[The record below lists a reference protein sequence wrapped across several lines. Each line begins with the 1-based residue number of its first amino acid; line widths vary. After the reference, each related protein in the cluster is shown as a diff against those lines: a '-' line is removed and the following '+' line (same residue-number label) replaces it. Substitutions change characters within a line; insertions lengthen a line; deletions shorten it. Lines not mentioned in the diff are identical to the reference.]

1 MYFFPWQERIIMRL
15 FEVDANG
22 HWSNKEYGVL
32 VARQQGKS
40 FILVAYLL
48 AHLFLFSSEDD
59 RQKNILFS
67 AHLVATTS
75 EIFKRVVSVIKSND
89 KLYERLAKEPNMTP
103 GRESIELLPGPNQAE
118 GMGNSLRTLSRAKGG
133 GRGFSYQI
141 MCFDESQI
149 MKQEFMNGLDYTQS
163 TFTNT
168 QMLFVGTVPQ
178 PEDICEVFEDLRDRG
193 RTPAGENDQVG
204 WAEWSPLGADDP
216 DKAVG
221 IDFSDPD
228 VWAQANPSMG
238 LWKKVNP
245 KLPQGIKPTR
255 VSSEYDKNKKNPD
268 GFAKERLSI
277 WPSRRAEEEAR
288 YNDLDLALW
297 DGFGMP
303 ADAKPSRELPWA
315 IVPVIGLGGGYASVC
330 AAARLP
336 DERIAVVHLKSDE
349 FRTWVAQYLKE
360 ASVNFSK
367 SKLFVDGKNTSAIE
381 RDFFELGIEP
391 VKYSS
396 TQIADA
402 FEDFH
407 VLYQQEKITHY
418 NQPELLQSFQFAQ
431 PRKVGNMGYTWEGTN
446 PNISPTQAQAATL
459 AVYAA
464 GDTKNFAGKK
474 PGKLIRLSYR

>member
-1 MYFFPWQERIIMRL
+1 MGMKFDPWQENILYDL
-15 FEVDANG
+15 FKVDANG
-22 HWSNKEYGVL
+22 NWANAEYGLL
-32 VARQQGKS
+32 VGRQSGKS
-40 FILVAYLL
+40 YVIAAYLL
-48 AHLFLFSSEDD
+48 AHLFLFPSEDD
-59 RQKNILFS
+59 RPKNILFS
-67 AHLVATTS
+67 AHLVSTTA
-75 EIFKRVVSVIKSND
+75 EIFKRVVHTINSND
-89 KLYERLAKEPNMTP
+89 ALADRVSRLNTAE
-103 GRESIELLPGPNQAE
+103 GREIVELLPPKGRPE
-118 GMGNSLRTLSRAKGG
+118 GTGASLRTQSRSKGG

-141 MCFDESQI
+141 MCFDEAQI
-149 MKQEFMNGLDYTQS
+149 MKQETLNALDYTQA

-168 QMLFVGTVPQ
+168 QMFFAGTVPQ

-193 RTPAGENDQVG
+193 RTPAGEHDNVG
-204 WAEWSPLGADDP
+204 WAEWSPEGAEDP
-216 DKAVG
+216 DKALV
-221 IDFSDPD
+221 IDYSLVD
-228 VWAQANPSMG
+228 VWAQANPAAG
-238 LWKKVNP
+238 YK
-245 KLPQGIKPTR
+245 IKIDR
-255 VSSEYDKNKKNPD
+255 IAKEYEKNKKNPE

-288 YNDLDLALW
+288 YNDLDLTLW

-303 ADAKPSRELPWA
+303 ADAKPSTELPWA

-360 ASVNFSK
+360 ASVNFPK

-381 RDFFELGIEP
+381 RDFFELGIDP

-464 GDTKNFAGKK
+464 GDTKNFADKK
-474 PGKLIRLSYR
+474 PGKLVRLSYR